1 MATAKKQSFQQSMER
16 LEEIVRLLEEG
27 SRPLEESI
35 DLYEEGQV
43 LVKLCEAT
51 LANAKLKVEELGKET
66 PQ

>member
-1 MATAKKQSFQQSMER
+1 MATVKKQSFQETMER

-43 LVKLCEAT
+43 LVKRCDET
-51 LANAKLKVEELGKET
+51 LKSARLKVEELGKEDS
-66 PQ
+66 Q